1 MVFLY
6 YFEDNVFLVC
16 WACAPEKAQG
26 KKENLYFFSK
36 QKARLLNITL
46 WIFQIILTCTIS
58 LSRCFWKVSG
68 RDRDPL
74 QLELQPIEK
83 RSLFYLL
90 V

>member
-16 WACAPEKAQG
+16 WACAPEEAQG

-46 WIFQIILTCTIS
+46 F
-58 LSRCFWKVSG
+58 
-68 RDRDPL
+68 
-74 QLELQPIEK
+74 LEGIEIPC
-83 RSLFYLL
+83 S
-90 V
+90 